1 MPDFSTGPLARALL
15 LLAGVLVL
23 LAISIWLARKFRG
36 SADEDMPLSHDM
48 LTKFRDL
55 HAQGKLSDEEFRTI
69 KTRLARQLRE
79 ELTENDEGG

>member
-23 LAISIWLARKFRG
+23 LVIGIWLARKFRG

-69 KTRLARQLRE
+69 KTGLARQLRE
-79 ELTENDEGG
+79 ELTENDETG